1 MNTQMNAVH
10 KIMQI
15 LDDNA
20 QQVPEG
26 FYLEVCNQLKN
37 LHGAV
42 NNTRTTEILLGP
54 EFPTSALDE
63 AERMLNRR
71 VEQLKRDQEELNGRV
86 LDYNKKAI
94 EYKEKCKKY
103 KEAVAQLKKRDTQ
116 LKAREAR
123 LDEIED
129 NMTLAELKRTLG
141 IH

>member
-1 MNTQMNAVH
+1 MNAVH

-37 LHGAV
+37 LHGSV
-42 NNTRTTEILLGP
+42 TNTRTTELLLGP

>member
-1 MNTQMNAVH
+1 MNAVH
-10 KIMQI
+10 KIMEI

-37 LHGAV
+37 LHGTV

-129 NMTLAELKRTLG
+129 NMTLAQLQRTLLG
-141 IH
+141 PY

>member
-1 MNTQMNAVH
+1 MNAVH
-10 KIMQI
+10 KIMEI

-37 LHGAV
+37 LHGSV
-42 NNTRTTEILLGP
+42 NNTRTTELLLGP

-129 NMTLAELKRTLG
+129 NMTLAELKRTL
-141 IH
+141 ILTE

>member
-1 MNTQMNAVH
+1 MDVVH
-10 KIMQI
+10 KIMEI

-37 LHGAV
+37 LHGSV
-42 NNTRTTEILLGP
+42 DNTRTTELLLGP

-71 VEQLKRDQEELNGRV
+71 VEQLKRDQEELNGCV

-129 NMTLAELKRTLG
+129 NMTLAQLQRTLLG
-141 IH
+141 PY

>member
-1 MNTQMNAVH
+1 MNAVH

-37 LHGAV
+37 LHGTV

-129 NMTLAELKRTLG
+129 NITLAQLQRTLLG
-141 IH
+141 PY

>member
-1 MNTQMNAVH
+1 MNAVH
-10 KIMQI
+10 KIMEI

-37 LHGAV
+37 LHGSV
-42 NNTRTTEILLGP
+42 NNTRTTELLLGP

-86 LDYNKKAI
+86 VDYNKKAI